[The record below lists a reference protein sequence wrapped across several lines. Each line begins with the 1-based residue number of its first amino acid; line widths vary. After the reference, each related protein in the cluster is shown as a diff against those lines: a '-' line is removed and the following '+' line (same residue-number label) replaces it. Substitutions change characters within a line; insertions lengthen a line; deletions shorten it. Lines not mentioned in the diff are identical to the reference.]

1 MLVRKVRGQDKV
13 GKITL
18 TPSEVA
24 VAKKMGIPIEK
35 WVTTQLIFVA
45 KKRRWKWYFNKK
57 EVVLG
62 SYGGHH
68 DRIGFV
74 YKDTGLPPTDDEIN
88 RGAK

>member
-1 MLVRKVRGQDKV
+1 MLVRKVRGEDKV

-18 TPSEVA
+18 LAAEVA
-24 VAKKMGIPIEK
+24 VARKMGISVEK
-35 WVTTQLIFVA
+35 YAAARLVQIA

-68 DRIGFV
+68 DRVGFV
-74 YKDTGLPPTDDEIN
+74 YKDTGLPPTTDEIN
-88 RGAK
+88 KETK